1 MTFSINSNPEVLAEV
16 LVLNSFLR
24 KAKKFLKKF
33 PSLSSEIEKLAA
45 SLKVSPGQG
54 THLGSGLYKIRLAS
68 ESKGRGKSGG
78 FRIITY
84 YISPSENVETVYLVT
99 VYDKSEEVSISKDEL
114 QELIRKQMN

>member
-1 MTFSINSNPEVLAEV
+1 LAEV
-16 LVLNSFLR
+16 RVLTSFLR

-33 PSLSSEIEKLAA
+33 PSLVTELEMLAD
-45 SLKVSPGQG
+45 SLRTSPGQG

-84 YISPSENVETVYLVT
+84 YIPPSETGHIVYLIT
-99 VYDKSEEVSISKDEL
+99 IYDKSEESSISKEEL
-114 QELIRKQMN
+114 QELIRRHLG